1 MTTFAVVTDTA
12 AGLPGV
18 ENFVPIAKTLGIRSV
33 SASKDEVVLA
43 LDWRP
48 ELCQPAG
55 LLHGG
60 AIMTLAD
67 TAGGTLSY
75 LNLPEGADGT
85 STIESKTNFLSSVR
99 SGTVTATARLLKAGR
114 SVIVVETELT
124 DGSGR
129 LVAKVVQTQIV
140 LRPQSE

>member
-1 MTTFAVVTDTA
+1 MSDANPGTTSGDYIQDM
-12 AGLPGV
+12 
-18 ENFVPIAKTLGIRSV
+18 VPIAKTIGIRSV

-43 LDWRP
+43 LDYRP

-67 TAGGTLSY
+67 TAGGSLAFA
-75 LNLPEGADGT
+75 NLPEGAEGT
-85 STIESKTNFLSSVR
+85 STIESKTNFLSAVSA
-99 SGTVTATARLLKAGR
+99 GTVTATARVLKAGR

-124 DGSGR
+124 DDSGR
-129 LVAKVVQTQIV
+129 LVAKVAQTQIV
-140 LRPQSE
+140 LQPKSG